1 MGKNVHV
8 HFSENI
14 VSEINFIEEWLEDT
28 LKSNGSSEIRILK
41 LDKVEDKN
49 GFLSEAC
56 KAEVVINGQIKNLFI
71 KTIVGQDDSFKPLF
85 YGGKFDQIEI
95 NFYKKLLPSLCFF
108 SQG

>member
-1 MGKNVHV
+1 MSIFTFLKTL
-8 HFSENI
+8 FLKQI
-14 VSEINFIEEWLEDT
+14 ACIEEWLENV

-56 KAEVVINGQIKNLFI
+56 NAEVVINGQIKNLFI

-85 YGGKFDQIEI
+85 YEGKFDQIEI